1 MYKKWLG
8 WKKVAVCLV
17 GAAMIMQ
24 GGSMAMAADE
34 YPTEQDGADYAEDDQ
49 TSEDT
54 AEDSKD
60 EDTSDEDTDEDDCE
74 ADQDAKDEKDAEDD
88 SDADSEDDSDST
100 ADVVIDPEETPEE
113 SEDVIAAEEDGED
126 AEAAGLLMTGTV
138 SHIDLSR
145 VAEATLTVGDKT
157 LTQTVVFDEGDLG
170 NITVDPDYA
179 GAIVLGEGQIHI
191 AGVFPVGT
199 FGDRVQYTV
208 SITKDVTFTDPD
220 TGAEYTQTMTF
231 TSSFNY
237 WDDGNMCPSL
247 GFREYWSNG
256 FVIPWSGMDFGFGT
270 ASAVIPAPTAVPV
283 EPTATPAPTAV
294 PVEPTATPAPTGTPE
309 EPTVTPAPTGTPEEP
324 TPVPSQ
330 GPTETPEEPTPVPSQ
345 GPTETPEEPTPV
357 PSQGPTE
364 TPVDPDVTV
373 TPDPT
378 ETPVDPDVTE
388 TPEDPNATAT
398 PTPVATVTTTGT
410 NGGNGSSTNGTSSNG
425 TTTSGSQKS
434 NQVKTADNT
443 KVAGSAFMFAF
454 ALVDVVLAFFALH
467 LKRRRDK

>member
-1 MYKKWLG
+1 MYRKWLG

-17 GAAMIMQ
+17 GAAMVMQ
-24 GGSMAMAADE
+24 GASMAMAADE
-34 YPTEQDGADYAEDDQ
+34 YPTEQNEPDYANEDQ
-49 TSEDT
+49 TAEDT
-54 AEDSKD
+54 AEGSTDSDEDSEDQSTSDEDTD
-60 EDTSDEDTDEDDCE
+60 EDTSDEDTLYEETDEDTS
-74 ADQDAKDEKDAEDD
+74 DE
-88 SDADSEDDSDST
+88 DSDSV

-126 AEAAGLLMTGTV
+126 AESVGLLVTGTV

-179 GAIVLGEGQIHI
+179 GAIILGEGQIHI

-199 FGDRVQYTV
+199 FDNRVQYTV

-220 TGAEYTQTMTF
+220 TGATYTQTMTF

-237 WDDGNMCPSL
+237 WDEGNMCPSL
-247 GFREYWSNG
+247 GYREYWSNG

-270 ASAVIPAPTAVPV
+270 ASAVIPGPTAVP
-283 EPTATPAPTAV
+283 EPTITETPVTP
-294 PVEPTATPAPTGTPE
+294 EPTITETPVTPE
-309 EPTVTPAPTGTPEEP
+309 PTITETPVTPEPTITETPVTPEPTV
-324 TPVPSQ
+324 
-330 GPTETPEEPTPVPSQ
+330 
-345 GPTETPEEPTPV
+345 
-357 PSQGPTE
+357 TE

-388 TPEDPNATAT
+388 TPEDPDATAT
-398 PTPVATVTTTGT
+398 PTPTATGTTTGS
-410 NGGNGSSTNGTSSNG
+410 NGGDGTSTNGTSSNG
-425 TTTSGSQKS
+425 TTTSDSQKS

-454 ALVDVVLAFFALH
+454 ALLDVVLAFFALH
-467 LKRRRDK
+467 LKHRRNK

>member
-24 GGSMAMAADE
+24 GGSLAMAADE
-34 YPTEQDGADYAEDDQ
+34 YPTEQDGVDYAEDDE

-54 AEDSKD
+54 AEDSED
-60 EDTSDEDTDEDDCE
+60 EDTSDEDTDEDDSD
-74 ADQDAKDEKDAEDD
+74 ADQDAE
-88 SDADSEDDSDST
+88 DADSDEDSDST

-113 SEDVIAAEEDGED
+113 SDDVIAAEEDGED

-138 SHIDLSR
+138 SHIDLAR

-170 NITVDPDYA
+170 NISVDPDYA

-199 FGDRVQYTV
+199 FCDRVQYTV
-208 SITKDVTFTDPD
+208 SITKDVTFTDPE
-220 TGAEYTQTMTF
+220 TGAAYTQTMTF

-237 WDDGNMCPSL
+237 WDDSNMCPSL
-247 GFREYWSNG
+247 GYREYWSNG
-256 FVIPWSGMDFGFGT
+256 FVIPWSGMDFCFGS
-270 ASAVIPAPTAVPV
+270 ASATIPGPTAVP
-283 EPTATPAPTAV
+283 EPTITETPVTP
-294 PVEPTATPAPTGTPE
+294 EPTITETPVTPE
-309 EPTVTPAPTGTPEEP
+309 PTITETPVTPEPTITETPVTPAPTI
-324 TPVPSQ
+324 
-330 GPTETPEEPTPVPSQ
+330 TETPVTPEPTV
-345 GPTETPEEPTPV
+345 
-357 PSQGPTE
+357 TE

-388 TPEDPNATAT
+388 TPEDPDATAT
-398 PTPVATVTTTGT
+398 PTPTATGTTTGT

>member
-24 GGSMAMAADE
+24 GGSLAMAADE
-34 YPTEQDGADYAEDDQ
+34 YPTEQDGVDYAEDDE

-54 AEDSKD
+54 AEDSED
-60 EDTSDEDTDEDDCE
+60 EDTSDEDTDEDDSD
-74 ADQDAKDEKDAEDD
+74 ADQDAE
-88 SDADSEDDSDST
+88 DADSDEDSDST

-113 SEDVIAAEEDGED
+113 SDDVIAAEEDGED

-138 SHIDLSR
+138 SHIDLAR

-170 NITVDPDYA
+170 NISVDPDYA

-199 FGDRVQYTV
+199 FCDRVQYTV
-208 SITKDVTFTDPD
+208 SITKDVTFTDPE
-220 TGAEYTQTMTF
+220 TGAAYTQTMTF

-237 WDDGNMCPSL
+237 WDDSNMCPSL
-247 GFREYWSNG
+247 GYREYWSNG
-256 FVIPWSGMDFGFGT
+256 FVIPWSGMDFCFGS
-270 ASAVIPAPTAVPV
+270 ASATIPGPTAVP
-283 EPTATPAPTAV
+283 EPTITETPVTP
-294 PVEPTATPAPTGTPE
+294 EPTITETPVTPE
-309 EPTVTPAPTGTPEEP
+309 PTITETPVTPEPTITETPVTPEPTITETPVTPEPTV
-324 TPVPSQ
+324 
-330 GPTETPEEPTPVPSQ
+330 
-345 GPTETPEEPTPV
+345 
-357 PSQGPTE
+357 TE

-388 TPEDPNATAT
+388 TPEDPDATAT
-398 PTPVATVTTTGT
+398 PTPTATGTTTGT

-454 ALVDVVLAFFALH
+454 ALFDVVLAFFALH

>member
-1 MYKKWLG
+1 MYRKWLG

-17 GAAMIMQ
+17 GAAMVMQ
-24 GGSMAMAADE
+24 GASMTMAADE
-34 YPTEQDGADYAEDDQ
+34 YPTEQNKPDYANEDQ
-49 TSEDT
+49 TAEDT
-54 AEDSKD
+54 AEGSTDSDEDSEDQSTSDEDTGEDTD
-60 EDTSDEDTDEDDCE
+60 EDTSDEDTLHEETDEDTS
-74 ADQDAKDEKDAEDD
+74 DE
-88 SDADSEDDSDST
+88 DSDSV

-126 AEAAGLLMTGTV
+126 AESVGLLVTGTV

-179 GAIVLGEGQIHI
+179 GAIILGEGQIHI

-199 FGDRVQYTV
+199 FDNRVQYTV

-220 TGAEYTQTMTF
+220 TGATYTQTMTF

-237 WDDGNMCPSL
+237 WDEGNMCPSL
-247 GFREYWSNG
+247 GYREYWSNG

-270 ASAVIPAPTAVPV
+270 ASAEIPAPTETPVTPTPV
-283 EPTATPAPTAV
+283 EPTVTPVEPTGTPVEPTGTPENPTPTPAEPTVTPVEPTVAPDVTATPAPT
-294 PVEPTATPAPTGTPE
+294 EN
-309 EPTVTPAPTGTPEEP
+309 
-324 TPVPSQ
+324 
-330 GPTETPEEPTPVPSQ
+330 
-345 GPTETPEEPTPV
+345 
-357 PSQGPTE
+357 
-364 TPVDPDVTV
+364 PD
-373 TPDPT
+373 
-378 ETPVDPDVTE
+378 
-388 TPEDPNATAT
+388 ATAT
-398 PTPVATVTTTGT
+398 PTPAATVTTTPGS
-410 NGGNGSSTNGTSSNG
+410 NGGSGTSSNGTSSNG

-454 ALVDVVLAFFALH
+454 ALLDVVLAFFALH
-467 LKRRRDK
+467 LKHRRDK

>member
-24 GGSMAMAADE
+24 GGSLAMAADE
-34 YPTEQDGADYAEDDQ
+34 YPTEQDGVDYAEDDE

-54 AEDSKD
+54 AEDSED
-60 EDTSDEDTDEDDCE
+60 EDTSDEDTDEDDSD
-74 ADQDAKDEKDAEDD
+74 ADQDAE
-88 SDADSEDDSDST
+88 DADSDEDSDST

-113 SEDVIAAEEDGED
+113 SDDVIAAEEDGED

-138 SHIDLSR
+138 SHIDLAR

-170 NITVDPDYA
+170 NISVDPDYA

-199 FGDRVQYTV
+199 FCDRVQYTV
-208 SITKDVTFTDPD
+208 SITKDVTFTDPE
-220 TGAEYTQTMTF
+220 TGAAYTQTMTF

-237 WDDGNMCPSL
+237 WDDSNMCPSL
-247 GFREYWSNG
+247 GYREYWSNG
-256 FVIPWSGMDFGFGT
+256 FVIPWSGMDFCFGS
-270 ASAVIPAPTAVPV
+270 ASATIPGPTAVP
-283 EPTATPAPTAV
+283 EPTI
-294 PVEPTATPAPTGTPE
+294 
-309 EPTVTPAPTGTPEEP
+309 
-324 TPVPSQ
+324 
-330 GPTETPEEPTPVPSQ
+330 TETPVTPEPTI
-345 GPTETPEEPTPV
+345 TETPVTPEPTITETPV
-357 PSQGPTE
+357 TPEPTITETPVTPEPTITETPVTPEPTITETPVTPDPTITETPVTPDPTVTE

-388 TPEDPNATAT
+388 TPEDPDATAT
-398 PTPVATVTTTGT
+398 PTPTATGTTTGT

-454 ALVDVVLAFFALH
+454 ALVDVGLAFFALH

>member
-24 GGSMAMAADE
+24 GGSLAMAADE
-34 YPTEQDGADYAEDDQ
+34 YPTEQDGVDYAEDDE

-54 AEDSKD
+54 AEDSED
-60 EDTSDEDTDEDDCE
+60 EDTSDEDTDEDDSD
-74 ADQDAKDEKDAEDD
+74 ADQDAE
-88 SDADSEDDSDST
+88 DADSDEDSDST

-113 SEDVIAAEEDGED
+113 SDDVIAAEEDGED

-138 SHIDLSR
+138 SHIDLAR

-170 NITVDPDYA
+170 NISVDPDYA

-199 FGDRVQYTV
+199 FCDRVQYTV
-208 SITKDVTFTDPD
+208 SITKDVTFTDPE
-220 TGAEYTQTMTF
+220 TGAAYTQTMTF

-237 WDDGNMCPSL
+237 WDDSNMCPSL
-247 GFREYWSNG
+247 GYREYWSNG
-256 FVIPWSGMDFGFGT
+256 FVIPWSGMDFCFGS
-270 ASAVIPAPTAVPV
+270 ASATIPGPTAVP
-283 EPTATPAPTAV
+283 EPTITETPVTP
-294 PVEPTATPAPTGTPE
+294 EPTITETPVTPE
-309 EPTVTPAPTGTPEEP
+309 PTITETPVTPEPTITETPVTPEPTITETPVTPEPTITETPVTPEPTV
-324 TPVPSQ
+324 
-330 GPTETPEEPTPVPSQ
+330 
-345 GPTETPEEPTPV
+345 
-357 PSQGPTE
+357 TE

-388 TPEDPNATAT
+388 TPEDPDATAT
-398 PTPVATVTTTGT
+398 PTLTATGTTTGT

>member
-1 MYKKWLG
+1 MWSGAAVTPLLEMRRKKEMYRKWLG

-17 GAAMIMQ
+17 GAAMVMQ
-24 GGSMAMAADE
+24 GASMAMAADE
-34 YPTEQDGADYAEDDQ
+34 YPTEQNEPDYANEDQ
-49 TSEDT
+49 TAEDT
-54 AEDSKD
+54 AEGSTDSDEDSEDQSTSDEDTD
-60 EDTSDEDTDEDDCE
+60 EDTSDEDTLYEKTDEDTS
-74 ADQDAKDEKDAEDD
+74 DE
-88 SDADSEDDSDST
+88 DSDSV

-126 AEAAGLLMTGTV
+126 AESVGLLVTGTV

-179 GAIVLGEGQIHI
+179 GAIILGEGQIHI

-199 FGDRVQYTV
+199 FDNRVQYTV

-220 TGAEYTQTMTF
+220 TGATYTQTMTF

-237 WDDGNMCPSL
+237 WDEGNMCPSL
-247 GFREYWSNG
+247 GYREYWSNG

-270 ASAVIPAPTAVPV
+270 ASAEIPAPTETPVTPTPV
-283 EPTATPAPTAV
+283 EPTVTPVEPTGTPVEPTGTPENPTPTPAEPTVTPVEPTGTPENPTPTPAEPTGTPAEPTVAPDVTATPAPT
-294 PVEPTATPAPTGTPE
+294 EN
-309 EPTVTPAPTGTPEEP
+309 
-324 TPVPSQ
+324 
-330 GPTETPEEPTPVPSQ
+330 
-345 GPTETPEEPTPV
+345 
-357 PSQGPTE
+357 
-364 TPVDPDVTV
+364 PD
-373 TPDPT
+373 
-378 ETPVDPDVTE
+378 
-388 TPEDPNATAT
+388 ATAT
-398 PTPVATVTTTGT
+398 PTPAATVTTTPGS
-410 NGGNGSSTNGTSSNG
+410 NGGSGTSPNGTSSNG

-454 ALVDVVLAFFALH
+454 ALLDVVLAFFALH
-467 LKRRRDK
+467 LKHRRDK

>member
-1 MYKKWLG
+1 MYRKWLG

-17 GAAMIMQ
+17 GAAMVMQ
-24 GGSMAMAADE
+24 GASMTMAADE
-34 YPTEQDGADYAEDDQ
+34 YPTEQNEPDYANEDQ
-49 TSEDT
+49 TAEDT
-54 AEDSKD
+54 AEGSTDSD
-60 EDTSDEDTDEDDCE
+60 EDSEDQSTSDEDTDEDTSYEDTLHE
-74 ADQDAKDEKDAEDD
+74 ETDEDT
-88 SDADSEDDSDST
+88 SDEDSDSV

-126 AEAAGLLMTGTV
+126 AESVGLLVTGTV

-179 GAIVLGEGQIHI
+179 GAIILGEGQIHI

-199 FGDRVQYTV
+199 FDNRVQYTV

-220 TGAEYTQTMTF
+220 TGATYTQTMTF

-237 WDDGNMCPSL
+237 WDEGNMCPSL
-247 GFREYWSNG
+247 GYREYWSNG

-270 ASAVIPAPTAVPV
+270 ASAVIPGPTAVPV
-283 EPTATPAPTAV
+283 EPTATPTPTPGATD
-294 PVEPTATPAPTGTPE
+294 PEGPTATPTPTPGAE
-309 EPTVTPAPTGTPEEP
+309 ETVTPTPTVAPDA
-324 TPVPSQ
+324 
-330 GPTETPEEPTPVPSQ
+330 TE
-345 GPTETPEEPTPV
+345 
-357 PSQGPTE
+357 
-364 TPVDPDVTV
+364 

-378 ETPVDPDVTE
+378 EDPD
-388 TPEDPNATAT
+388 ATAT
-398 PTPVATVTTTGT
+398 PTPTATGTTTGS
-410 NGGNGSSTNGTSSNG
+410 NGGDGTSTNGTSSNG
-425 TTTSGSQKS
+425 TTTSDSQKS

-454 ALVDVVLAFFALH
+454 ALLDVVLAFFALH
-467 LKRRRDK
+467 LKHRRDK

>member
-1 MYKKWLG
+1 MYRKWLG

-17 GAAMIMQ
+17 GAAMVMQ
-24 GGSMAMAADE
+24 GASMAMAADE
-34 YPTEQDGADYAEDDQ
+34 YPTEQNEPDYANEDQ
-49 TSEDT
+49 TAEDT
-54 AEDSKD
+54 AEGSTDSDEDSEDQSTSDEDTD
-60 EDTSDEDTDEDDCE
+60 EDTSDEDTLYEETDEDTS
-74 ADQDAKDEKDAEDD
+74 DE
-88 SDADSEDDSDST
+88 DSDSV

-126 AEAAGLLMTGTV
+126 AESVGLLVTGTV

-179 GAIVLGEGQIHI
+179 GAIILGEGQIHI

-199 FGDRVQYTV
+199 FDNRVQYTV

-220 TGAEYTQTMTF
+220 TGATYTQTMTF

-237 WDDGNMCPSL
+237 WDEGNMCPSL
-247 GFREYWSNG
+247 GYREYWSNG

-270 ASAVIPAPTAVPV
+270 ASAVIPGPTAVP
-283 EPTATPAPTAV
+283 EPTITETPVTP
-294 PVEPTATPAPTGTPE
+294 EPTITETPVTPE
-309 EPTVTPAPTGTPEEP
+309 PTITETPVTPEPTITETPVTPEPTV
-324 TPVPSQ
+324 
-330 GPTETPEEPTPVPSQ
+330 
-345 GPTETPEEPTPV
+345 
-357 PSQGPTE
+357 TE

-388 TPEDPNATAT
+388 TPEDPDATAT
-398 PTPVATVTTTGT
+398 PTPTATGTTTGS
-410 NGGNGSSTNGTSSNG
+410 NGGDGTSTNGTSSNG
-425 TTTSGSQKS
+425 TTTSDSQKS

-454 ALVDVVLAFFALH
+454 ALLDVVLAFFALH
-467 LKRRRDK
+467 LKHRRDK